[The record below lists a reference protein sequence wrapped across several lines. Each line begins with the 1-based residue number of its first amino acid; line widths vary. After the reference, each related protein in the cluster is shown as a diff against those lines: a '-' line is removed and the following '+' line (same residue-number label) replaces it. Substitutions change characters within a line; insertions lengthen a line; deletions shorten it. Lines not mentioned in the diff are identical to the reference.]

1 MDNHLVNGVG
11 QAALVGGTLATG
23 LVAGLFLAF
32 STAVMPGLAR
42 TDDRTFVTA
51 MQSVN
56 VAILNPVF
64 LTLFVAP
71 LACLAVA
78 ALTGPARWWV
88 VAALV
93 LYVVNVAI
101 TQAGNIPLN
110 DALMAA
116 GAPEGP
122 AGWEAARTA
131 FEDQWNRLH
140 LIRTL
145 ALVASFACCLGALRA
160 G

>member
-1 MDNHLVNGVG
+1 MNGVVNGIG
-11 QAALVGGTLATG
+11 QAATIGGTVTTG

-42 TDDRTFVTA
+42 ADDRTFVVA
-51 MQSVN
+51 MQAIN
-56 VAILNPVF
+56 VAILNPLF

-71 LACLAVA
+71 LGCLAVA

-93 LYVVNVAI
+93 LYVANVAI

-116 GAPEGP
+116 GTPDGP
-122 AGWEAARTA
+122 AGWDAARSA
-131 FEDQWNRLH
+131 FEDSWNRLH
-140 LIRTL
+140 LVRTL
-145 ALVASFACCLGALRA
+145 ALVASFACCVGALRA

>member
-1 MDNHLVNGVG
+1 MNGIG
-11 QAALVGGTLATG
+11 QVALIGGTVTTG

-42 TDDRTFVTA
+42 TDDRTFVAA
-51 MQSVN
+51 MQAIN

-71 LACLAVA
+71 LGCLAVA
-78 ALTGPARWWV
+78 AFTGPARWWV

-93 LYVVNVAI
+93 LYVANVAI

-110 DALMAA
+110 DALLAA
-116 GAPEGP
+116 GTPDGP

-140 LIRTL
+140 LVRTL
-145 ALVASFACCLGALRA
+145 ALVASFACCLGALRV

>member
-1 MDNHLVNGVG
+1 MG
-11 QAALVGGTLATG
+11 QAATIGGTVTTG

-32 STAVMPGLAR
+32 STAVMPGLGRA
-42 TDDRTFVTA
+42 DDRTFVVA
-51 MQSVN
+51 MQAIN
-56 VAILNPVF
+56 VAILNPLF

-71 LACLAVA
+71 LGCLAIA

-93 LYVVNVAI
+93 LYVANVAI

-116 GAPEGP
+116 GTPDGP
-122 AGWEAARTA
+122 AGWDAARSA
-131 FEDQWNRLH
+131 FEDSWNRLH
-140 LIRTL
+140 LVRTL
-145 ALVASFACCLGALRA
+145 ALVASFACCVGALRA